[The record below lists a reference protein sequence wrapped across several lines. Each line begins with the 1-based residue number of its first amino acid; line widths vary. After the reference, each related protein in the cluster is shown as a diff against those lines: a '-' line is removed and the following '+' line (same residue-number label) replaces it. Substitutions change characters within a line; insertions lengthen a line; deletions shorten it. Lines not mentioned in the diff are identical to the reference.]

1 MIYSDMEK
9 KLIAKRGDHAGGWY
23 LTDPIKKRCVKL
35 YHSDWCLFDEEG
47 NLAIDKDGRPY
58 CWTTKGAAQWNAE
71 NNTDWIAGYAKPIE
85 CPIKFTGLAV

>member
-1 MIYSDMEK
+1 MEK

-23 LTDPIKKRCVKL
+23 LTDPIKKRCVQL

-58 CWTTKGAAQWNAE
+58 CWTTKGTAQWNAE
-71 NNTDWIAGYAKPIE
+71 NNTDWIVGYAKPIE
-85 CPIKFTGLAV
+85 CPIKFTCLAV